1 MLVFTAVSAQI
12 VKNLGKVHVIHE
24 ENGINILTRGGLLVY
39 RIELSKHVKKG
50 DTLYTPYTD
59 PNGLGAKLNLSSWSQ
74 NWLPEF
80 LWIGLIIYKQGRKRG
95 LESISHI
102 IDELNDYSIC
112 APQFSI
118 IHKME
123 REQKE
128 LFWAVVLKYVS
139 NDVLAP
145 FTIVA
150 TPDIDDVFYNLFFEY
165 TMDIDGSI
173 SELFSI
179 IKDCNKFHDELT
191 TDICFA
197 VDWFYAKNGRLY
209 ISSELDLLPKALT
222 SYYNLDHSDELMRTY
237 RPAIRSTF
245 QGLCSIDSSKEF
257 SKLMWERLGE
267 ISECNPLMIVWE
279 GSEDM
284 TFYEKTTKVIDY
296 IAATNNDKKMEAK
309 YAVIMG
315 LTCYIYKIYREISEK
330 NLQND
335 ISGRILFRTM
345 AESYIN
351 LKYIMLQEK
360 EIPDVYSRFKAYGLG
375 KYKLVMAKMREGK
388 YLVSDE
394 AQFEQKMMELIV
406 NEDMDEA
413 FVNLSFGYFDKTQ
426 INKKFTLCGEQMLY
440 EIYYEYGTN
449 YAHGF
454 WGAIR
459 ESSMLICDNPTHNYH
474 AVPDYH
480 SEQNLRSV
488 HDDCD
493 MLMKKLFELISE
505 YVELPDFYNAE

>member
-1 MLVFTAVSAQI
+1 MD
-12 VKNLGKVHVIHE
+12 
-24 ENGINILTRGGLLVY
+24 
-39 RIELSKHVKKG
+39 RIELAKHIKKG
-50 DTLYTPYTD
+50 DTLYTPFTD
-59 PNGLGAKLNLSSWSQ
+59 PDGLGAGLSLSSWSQ

-80 LWIGLIIYKQGRKRG
+80 IWIGLIIYKQGRKRG
-95 LESISHI
+95 LENIYHI
-102 IDELNDYSIC
+102 IDELNGYSIC
-112 APQFSI
+112 VPQFSK
-118 IHKME
+118 IHELE
-123 REQKE
+123 RDQRER
-128 LFWAVVLKYVS
+128 FWSIVSKYVS
-139 NDVLAP
+139 SEVLAP

-150 TPDIDDVFYNLFFEY
+150 TPEIDNIFYNFFFDY
-165 TMDIDGSI
+165 SLNIDESI
-173 SELFSI
+173 LELFSI
-179 IKDCNKFHDELT
+179 IKECNRFHDELT

-197 VDWFYAKNGRLY
+197 VDWFYTKNGTLH

-222 SYYNLDHSDELMRTY
+222 EYYKHEHSDEIMRSY

-257 SKLMWERLGE
+257 SKLIWEKLGE
-267 ISECNPLMIVWE
+267 VSECNLLKMVWE
-279 GSEDM
+279 GSKDM
-284 TFYEKTTKVIDY
+284 TFFDKTTKVIDY
-296 IAATNNDKKMEAK
+296 IAATNDDKKLEAK

-345 AESYIN
+345 TESYIN

-360 EIPDVYSRFKAYGLG
+360 EISDVYSRFKAYGLG

-388 YLVSDE
+388 YSVSDT
-394 AQFEQKMMELIV
+394 AQFDQKMMELLV

-413 FVNLSFGYFDKTQ
+413 FINLSFGYFDKTQ
-426 INKKFTLCGEQMLY
+426 ISKKFTVCGEQMLY

-449 YAHGF
+449 FAHGF

-474 AVPDYH
+474 TVPDYNA
-480 SEQNLRSV
+480 EQNLRSV
-488 HDDCD
+488 HADCD
-493 MLMKKLFELISE
+493 LLMKKLFELISE
-505 YVELPDFYNAE
+505 YIEMPDFYYAE